1 MKRLDK
7 MIQVVLIALC
17 LGTVAIAQD
26 VKEISVKA
34 PLEAP
39 TDKVKS
45 SGSESV
51 SSGAREEG
59 EASAEKE
66 YVHTKQTKDKFDFKQ
81 FDNETPELESGDGP
95 TAGGKPLVNMWKL
108 SFSSLLVLL
117 LLVGFLYIL
126 KRLTAKYAG
135 IKNDDVIRVVSR
147 VQVDTKNSLMMVRVY
162 EDELLVSV
170 GHNGIQLL
178 SRFNQIEN
186 EDDLIAEEKANA
198 EKEAKDKAVFEKVFE
213 KGVDVEEVK

>member
-1 MKRLDK
+1 MKRLGK
-7 MIQVVLIALC
+7 IIQVVLVALC

-26 VKEISVKA
+26 AKEIPVNA
-34 PLEAP
+34 PQEMAEEIVEI
-39 TDKVKS
+39 TKS
-45 SGSESV
+45 SESGGKVSDSEDV
-51 SSGAREEG
+51 SREKDYE
-59 EASAEKE
+59 
-66 YVHTKQTKDKFDFKQ
+66 HTKQAKDKFEFEQ
-81 FDNETPELESGDGP
+81 FDNDTPELKSGDGP

-126 KRLTAKYAG
+126 KKLTAKYAG